1 MLSLE
6 LGRVWEKLGRVWER
20 LDRVLERLDRWAG
33 QGDFINT
40 DMTH

>member
-6 LGRVWEKLGRVWER
+6 LGRVREKLGRVWER

>member
-6 LGRVWEKLGRVWER
+6 LSRVREKLGRVWER